1 MTGPDEEDHDVSMI
15 NEMVFLAVLLRRISK
30 EIYHNPKA
38 LTVPQKSS
46 VALDLDAL
54 LVEWKSRLPEWLNFD
69 VVTLR
74 ESESAA
80 KQKLVLHL
88 RYLNARAI
96 LHRPFLADSTSAW
109 ESSRQ
114 QHVRL
119 CLDAARQTI
128 LILYESYTNR
138 HYFRTWWYN
147 STYALYAGMIVL
159 YIIMFGHTTV
169 SYEMLV
175 DDVKKS
181 QDVLQSMEESSVAG
195 RSADLMSEVL
205 GMAQAKLQQEQ
216 SVAPCGL
223 STFPEENDDT
233 RQQAHEMS
241 LNDDDFSRLLFQN
254 KDLGQEPGALFASI
268 TDLDMLQDFT
278 CMTEGF
284 PDMEEIVFPTMEN
297 FNCS

>member
-1 MTGPDEEDHDVSMI
+1 
-15 NEMVFLAVLLRRISK
+15 
-30 EIYHNPKA
+30 
-38 LTVPQKSS
+38 
-46 VALDLDAL
+46 
-54 LVEWKSRLPEWLNFD
+54 
-69 VVTLR
+69 
-74 ESESAA
+74 
-80 KQKLVLHL
+80 
-88 RYLNARAI
+88 
-96 LHRPFLADSTSAW
+96 
-109 ESSRQ
+109 
-114 QHVRL
+114 
-119 CLDAARQTI
+119 
-128 LILYESYTNR
+128 
-138 HYFRTWWYN
+138 
-147 STYALYAGMIVL
+147 MIVL